1 MLTHFPRI
9 EIKKRKPTYC
19 IKAVI
24 VPIFHLPKHKNMKKI
39 KRVLASKN
47 RSIYKLL
54 LLMKFTIA
62 LLLFT
67 TMQVSAKTYSQER
80 ITLKLESAELKTAL
94 RQIEKKSIFRFL
106 YNDDVISAKRKINI
120 DANNLL
126 VKDVLDMILK
136 ETALIYKILDNNLVV
151 ITQKDFLVQDIKV
164 SGKVTGPNGEALPNV
179 TVRIKGS
186 AAGTST
192 TAAGTYSISVPE
204 GATLVFSSVGYEA
217 TEEVVKGRTEIN
229 VSLKT
234 STKGLDEVVVIGYG
248 TASKRDLTGSIVKV
262 SGKDIAD
269 KPNTNPVASLQG
281 KVAGL
286 SIVNNGTPG
295 AAPDIRIRGT
305 ISIGSVSPLYVVD
318 GVFNDNIDYIN
329 PNDIESIEILK
340 DPSSLA
346 IFGVRGAAGV
356 IAITTKRAK
365 AGQVVINFN
374 TAYGFKKL
382 VDKIQWASA
391 DQFKTLYEEE
401 KVNIGVTDPF
411 DYSKWTA
418 NTDWV
423 DVVTR
428 TGHFNTNNISV
439 AASTEKNK
447 FTMGVGY
454 STDEGLIRHEKLE
467 KILFSLTDELKL
479 NKSIKVG
486 FNFNGVRQNQ
496 PYNAT
501 GVLNDARKVIPIVP
515 AGTKSV
521 YTKNPYG
528 LDSANYN
535 LYYALPSIQNSGV
548 VNPLIQLENEWNKR
562 KNVEYRTVASVFAEI
577 NILKNLSFKTTFYAD
592 MSNVNTRTYTP
603 LYSAY
608 DASVDAAFLYS
619 TKTGVDENDQTY
631 KKFQQ
636 DYILN
641 YKTSFGN
648 NNITAVAGWTTYYFG
663 NFNRS
668 ASSKQSATGG
678 AIPDDQR
685 FWYVSNGFEDG
696 PSRRANSDQR
706 ERTTESALFRVLYN
720 YGGKYFINASFRRDG
735 SSQISPANRWQN
747 FWAVGGAWEISKENF
762 MRDQKYFDFIK
773 LKASI
778 GVLGNQNTYGYDY
791 PFYPGLR
798 QGTVAI
804 FGNNIYRANSQE
816 YLPNP
821 NLKWET
827 VNAKEVGVELSAF
840 SSRLHFEAAYFDK
853 VTKDLMTFIP
863 GSNGVANGLDNI
875 GSIKNSGVEL
885 SGSWIQKINKD
896 FSVTVSG
903 NLTTYKNKVLELAT
917 KDFAIVQG
925 FNRTVVGQP
934 IGSFYGY
941 IVEGLYQS
949 YADKLK
955 SPVNTEFVYGPGDF
969 KYKDISGPDG
979 VPDGKINTFDKTII
993 GNPTPDFTYGGSITF
1008 KYKNFD
1014 AGFDFGGVYGNEVYR
1029 NWGGTESPFQRV
1041 NYGAYKINRW
1051 HGEGTS
1057 NWDPILGQDH
1067 RINYEASTYGIED
1080 GSYFRLRNV
1089 QVGYNIDQ
1097 KLISKLKIKNLR
1109 VFFNAQNLKTWKH
1122 NLGYT
1127 PEFGGSAIS
1136 FGVDNAGGAI
1146 PMVSTFGLNVTF

>member
-1 MLTHFPRI
+1 
-9 EIKKRKPTYC
+9 
-19 IKAVI
+19 
-24 VPIFHLPKHKNMKKI
+24 MKKI

-382 VDKIQWASA
+382 VDKIQWANA

-401 KVNIGVTDPF
+401 KVNINVTDPF

-548 VNPLIQLENEWNKR
+548 V
-562 KNVEYRTVASVFAEI
+562 
-577 NILKNLSFKTTFYAD
+577 
-592 MSNVNTRTYTP
+592 
-603 LYSAY
+603 
-608 DASVDAAFLYS
+608 
-619 TKTGVDENDQTY
+619 
-631 KKFQQ
+631 
-636 DYILN
+636 
-641 YKTSFGN
+641 
-648 NNITAVAGWTTYYFG
+648 
-663 NFNRS
+663 
-668 ASSKQSATGG
+668 
-678 AIPDDQR
+678 
-685 FWYVSNGFEDG
+685 
-696 PSRRANSDQR
+696 
-706 ERTTESALFRVLYN
+706 
-720 YGGKYFINASFRRDG
+720 
-735 SSQISPANRWQN
+735 
-747 FWAVGGAWEISKENF
+747 
-762 MRDQKYFDFIK
+762 
-773 LKASI
+773 
-778 GVLGNQNTYGYDY
+778 
-791 PFYPGLR
+791 
-798 QGTVAI
+798 
-804 FGNNIYRANSQE
+804 
-816 YLPNP
+816 LP
-821 NLKWET
+821 
-827 VNAKEVGVELSAF
+827 AKETL
-840 SSRLHFEAAYFDK
+840 
-853 VTKDLMTFIP
+853 
-863 GSNGVANGLDNI
+863 
-875 GSIKNSGVEL
+875 
-885 SGSWIQKINKD
+885 
-896 FSVTVSG
+896 
-903 NLTTYKNKVLELAT
+903 
-917 KDFAIVQG
+917 
-925 FNRTVVGQP
+925 
-934 IGSFYGY
+934 
-941 IVEGLYQS
+941 
-949 YADKLK
+949 
-955 SPVNTEFVYGPGDF
+955 
-969 KYKDISGPDG
+969 PD
-979 VPDGKINTFDKTII
+979 
-993 GNPTPDFTYGGSITF
+993 
-1008 KYKNFD
+1008 
-1014 AGFDFGGVYGNEVYR
+1014 
-1029 NWGGTESPFQRV
+1029 Q
-1041 NYGAYKINRW
+1041 
-1051 HGEGTS
+1051 
-1057 NWDPILGQDH
+1057 
-1067 RINYEASTYGIED
+1067 
-1080 GSYFRLRNV
+1080 
-1089 QVGYNIDQ
+1089 
-1097 KLISKLKIKNLR
+1097 
-1109 VFFNAQNLKTWKH
+1109 
-1122 NLGYT
+1122 
-1127 PEFGGSAIS
+1127 
-1136 FGVDNAGGAI
+1136 
-1146 PMVSTFGLNVTF
+1146 